1 MLNLSK
7 EQMERRVALLKELYE
22 EGYRYIGA
30 TSNGNAL
37 AGKDYNFKMEA
48 LGIWGLKDAKN
59 IRINGIDEDLFL
71 DVKWEDEALFDIEDA
86 MAHLKMVNEGRN
98 EESCL

>member
-7 EQMERRVALLKELYE
+7 EQMECRAALLKELYE

-37 AGKDYNFKMEA
+37 AGKSYNFKMEMF
-48 LGIWGLKDAKN
+48 GVWGLEDAKSV
-59 IRINGIDEDLFL
+59 DEDLFP
-71 DVKWEDEALFDIEDA
+71 DVKWEDEELLVIEKELEK
-86 MAHLKMVNEGRN
+86 LKQVN
-98 EESCL
+98 

>member
-30 TSNGNAL
+30 TDAGVIL
-37 AGKDYNFKMEA
+37 AGKDAGIKFKS
-48 LGIWGLKDAKN
+48 LGVWGLKSAKSVDK
-59 IRINGIDEDLFL
+59 ILFP
-71 DVKWEDEALFDIEDA
+71 DVKWEDDFLLVIEEELEK
-86 MAHLKMVNEGRN
+86 LK
-98 EESCL
+98 

>member
-7 EQMERRVALLKELYE
+7 KQMERRVALLKELYE

-48 LGIWGLKDAKN
+48 FGLWGLKDAKN
-59 IRINGIDEDLFL
+59 VRMNGIDEDLFP
-71 DVKWEDEALFDIEDA
+71 DVKWEDEFLMVIEEELEK
-86 MAHLKMVNEGRN
+86 LKQVN
-98 EESCL
+98 

>member
-30 TSNGNAL
+30 TANGNAL
-37 AGKDYNFKMEA
+37 AGKDYNFKMEE
-48 LGIWGLKDAKN
+48 LGVWGLQDAKN
-59 IRINGIDEDLFL
+59 IRVNGIDEDLFP
-71 DVKWEDEALFDIEDA
+71 DVKWEDDFLLVIEEELEK
-86 MAHLKMVNEGRN
+86 LKQVN
-98 EESCL
+98 

>member
-30 TSNGNAL
+30 TANGNVL
-37 AGKDYNFKMEA
+37 AGKSYNFKMEV
-48 LGIWGLKDAKN
+48 LGVWGLEDAKN
-59 IRINGIDEDLFL
+59 VDEDLFP
-71 DVKWEDEALFDIEDA
+71 DVKWEDESLMVIEEELEK
-86 MAHLKMVNEGRN
+86 LKQVN
-98 EESCL
+98 

>member
-48 LGIWGLKDAKN
+48 FGLWGLKDAKN
-59 IRINGIDEDLFL
+59 VDEDLFP
-71 DVKWEDEALFDIEDA
+71 DVKWEDESLMVIEEELEK
-86 MAHLKMVNEGRN
+86 LKQVN
-98 EESCL
+98 

>member
-7 EQMERRVALLKELYE
+7 EQMECRVALLKELYE

-30 TSNGNAL
+30 TSNGNVL

-48 LGIWGLKDAKN
+48 FGVWGLEDAKN
-59 IRINGIDEDLFL
+59 VGEDLFP
-71 DVKWEDEALFDIEDA
+71 DVKWEDETLFNIEEALA
-86 MAHLKMVNEGRN
+86 CLKLGNEGRN
-98 EESCL
+98 EDSFL